1 MIYLFYGQDTEQARH
16 KANGVVESLLKK
28 RPDASLFRLDSDTWQ
43 EAAFDE
49 YVGSQGLFAQKY
61 IVVLDRLFEK
71 KEIKEYVVE
80 RLKILKASENIFIII
95 ENTLD
100 KATLTKFEKNAE
112 KIQSFGEEKEGIAKS
127 GANKNKKS
135 GEFNMFAITDALGA
149 RNQKRLWTLYQQA
162 LRHDVVSEELHGILF
177 WQIKSMLLAAMS
189 KDAVEAGLNPFVF
202 SKAKNYAKNF
212 SLSELKKIS
221 SQLVT
226 MYHQAHRGE
235 VNFDVALEKF
245 FLSI

>member
-1 MIYLFYGQDTEQARH
+1 MIYLFYGQDIDLARR
-16 KANGVVESLLKK
+16 KANGVVDSLLKK

-49 YVGSQGLFAQKY
+49 YIGGQGLFSQKY

-71 KEIKEYVVE
+71 KELKEYVVDH
-80 RLKILKASENIFIII
+80 LKELKASDNIFIVL
-95 ENTLD
+95 ENNLD
-100 KATLTKFEKNAE
+100 KATLVKFEKNAE
-112 KIQSFGEEKEGIAKS
+112 KVQVFGESKEDGKS
-127 GANKNKKS
+127 KKA

-162 LRHDVVSEELHGILF
+162 VRHNVVPEELHGILF
-177 WQIKSMLLAAMS
+177 WQVKSMLLAAS
-189 KDAVEAGLNPFVF
+189 TTNPNDAGLNPFVY

-212 SLSELKKIS
+212 SIAELKKIS
-221 SQLVT
+221 SQLVA
-226 MYHQAHRGE
+226 MYHQAHRRE
-235 VNFDVALEKF
+235 VDFDVALEKF

>member
-1 MIYLFYGQDTEQARH
+1 MIYLFYGQDIEQARR
-16 KANGVVESLLKK
+16 KSNSVVESLLKK
-28 RPDASLFRLDSDTWQ
+28 RPDASFFRLDSDTWQ

-49 YVGSQGLFAQKY
+49 YVGGQGLFVQKY

-80 RLKILKASENIFIII
+80 RLKILKASDNIFIVL
-95 ENTLD
+95 ENSLD
-100 KATLTKFEKNAE
+100 KATLGKFEKNAE
-112 KIQSFGEEKEGIAKS
+112 KIQIFGEEKEEAV
-127 GANKNKKS
+127 KKKKTD
-135 GEFNMFAITDALGA
+135 EFNMFAITDALGA

-162 LRHDVVSEELHGILF
+162 VRREVVPEELHGILF
-177 WQIKSMLLAAMS
+177 WQIKSMLLALSS
-189 KDAVEAGLNPFVF
+189 KDAKEAGLNPFVY

-212 SLSELKKIS
+212 TLPELKKIS

-235 VNFDVALEKF
+235 VDFSVALEKF

>member
-1 MIYLFYGQDTEQARH
+1 MIYLFYGNDIERARH

-49 YVGSQGLFAQKY
+49 YVGGQGLFVQKY

-71 KEIKEYVVE
+71 KEIKEYVIE
-80 RLKILKASENIFIII
+80 RLKILKTSENIFIIL

-100 KATLTKFEKNAE
+100 KATLGKFEKNSE
-112 KIQSFGEEKEGIAKS
+112 KIQVFGEEKEGIAKS
-127 GANKNKKS
+127 KKVND
-135 GEFNMFAITDALGA
+135 FNMFAITDALGA
-149 RNQKRLWTLYQQA
+149 RNQKLLWTLYQQA
-162 LRHDVVSEELHGILF
+162 VRHSVVREELHGILF
-177 WQIKSMLLAAMS
+177 WQVKSILLAALS
-189 KDAVEAGLNPFVF
+189 KDAKESGLNPFVY

-212 SLSELKKIS
+212 TLSELKKIS
-221 SQLVT
+221 SQLTT

-235 VNFDVALEKF
+235 VDFDVALEKF

>member
-1 MIYLFYGQDTEQARH
+1 MIYLFYGQDIDQARR
-16 KANGVVESLLKK
+16 KVNTVVDSLLKK

-49 YVGSQGLFAQKY
+49 YVGGQGLFVQKY

-71 KEIKEYVVE
+71 KEIKEYVVD
-80 RLKILKASENIFIII
+80 RLKVLKESNNIFIIL
-95 ENTLD
+95 ENSLD
-100 KATLTKFEKNAE
+100 RATLAKFEKNTE
-112 KIQSFGEEKEGIAKS
+112 KVQVFGGKKEGTVK
-127 GANKNKKS
+127 GKKPS
-135 GEFNMFAITDALGA
+135 DFNMFAITDALGA
-149 RNQKRLWTLYQQA
+149 RNQKLLWTIYQQA
-162 LRHDVVSEELHGILF
+162 LRHGVVSEELHGILF
-177 WQIKSMLLAAMS
+177 WQIKSMLLVTTS
-189 KDAVEAGLNPFVF
+189 KDAKESGLNPFVY

-212 SLSELKKIS
+212 TLQELKKNS

-235 VNFDVALEKF
+235 VDFDSALEKF

>member
-1 MIYLFYGQDTEQARH
+1 MIYLFYGQNTEQARH
-16 KANGVVESLLKK
+16 KANSVVESLLKK

-49 YVGSQGLFAQKY
+49 YVGGQGLFVQKY

-80 RLKILKASENIFIII
+80 RLKILKESENIFIVI
-95 ENTLD
+95 ENTLN
-100 KATLTKFEKNAE
+100 KATLGKFEKNAE
-112 KIQSFGEEKEGIAKS
+112 KVQVFGEEKEGAIKS
-127 GANKNKKS
+127 KKTAD
-135 GEFNMFAITDALGA
+135 FNMFAITDALGA

-177 WQIKSMLLAAMS
+177 WQVKSMLLASTS
-189 KDAVEAGLNPFVF
+189 KDAKESGLNPFVY

-212 SLSELKKIS
+212 TLPELKKIS

-235 VNFDVALEKF
+235 VDFDAELEKF